1 MFSQYPDRA
10 IPYMH
15 YNPLLLVDPFA
26 TYPLCFISNLAAFH
40 TYTAVW
46 TENSIT
52 ISYGQT
58 CLTDDWVPG
67 RPLVKPEPFDPA
79 TAPLPATR
87 EVDYVRAW
95 K

>member
-1 MFSQYPDRA
+1 M
-10 IPYMH
+10 
-15 YNPLLLVDPFA
+15 
-26 TYPLCFISNLAAFH
+26 
-40 TYTAVW
+40 W

-52 ISYGQT
+52 ISYDGQT
-58 CLTDDWVPG
+58 CLTDYWVPA